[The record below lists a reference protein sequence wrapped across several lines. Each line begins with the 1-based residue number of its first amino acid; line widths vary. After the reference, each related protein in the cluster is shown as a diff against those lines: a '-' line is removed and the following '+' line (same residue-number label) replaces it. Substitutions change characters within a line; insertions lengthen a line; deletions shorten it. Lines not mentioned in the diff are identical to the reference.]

1 MQSFLAKNDIK
12 WVIMFFVTIYNKFGS
27 ETNDNSFDS
36 SVMPNNEPNEM
47 NLSNRLELA
56 WAI

>member
-1 MQSFLAKNDIK
+1 
-12 WVIMFFVTIYNKFGS
+12 MFFVTIYNKFGS

-56 WAI
+56 